1 MHGVTRTFCTCRLSI
16 CLRRLGS
23 HDHICRAGSKSIR
36 TKCSKSVLS
45 MGAPT
50 ESTPKVSAVPTAG
63 NSARLMVALPK
74 QVSSGGVESEGW
86 WWYINIK
93 YINCCLLI
101 WNICDTITI
110 IVARGVCAKHGAKDA
125 CSVPGCSTNS
135 QSKGLCGKHG
145 ANGSCTFPGC
155 EVRNIYTTEYISTD
169 GCSMHTLRLVY
180 VLPAANDQPLCPSIR
195 QPPPP

>member
-1 MHGVTRTFCTCRLSI
+1 MPPVHLFAKTWKPRSHMQSWKQKHPNKVFKECSEHGCTNRVNAKGVCSTHGRKQCEVDGCTTKAGKQWWCR
-16 CLRRLGS
+16 
-23 HDHICRAGSKSIR
+23 IR
-36 TKCSKSVLS
+36 
-45 MGAPT
+45 
-50 ESTPKVSAVPTAG
+50 
-63 NSARLMVALPK
+63 
-74 QVSSGGVESEGW
+74 GW

-155 EVRNIYTTEYISTD
+155 EVRNIYTTEYIY
-169 GCSMHTLRLVY
+169 R
-180 VLPAANDQPLCPSIR
+180 
-195 QPPPP
+195 